1 MCDWEKILGWEPSIN
16 LKKGL
21 KFTDAL
27 RLGYEDAMRE
37 EVELTKNTLKA
48 KDNVY
53 TNLLL

>member
-1 MCDWEKILGWEPSIN
+1 MRLLKVIKKVNQSFH

-27 RLGYEDAMRE
+27 RLGYADAMRE
-37 EVELTKNTLKA
+37 EVELTKNTLTA
-48 KDNVY
+48 KDNVN